1 MDTARSATTTY
12 AESTGSAAPQDR
24 PPLVGVAHMVLRVS
38 DWRTSA
44 RWYHDVLGFERRQVQ
59 EGVIGFS
66 HEGAPFILL
75 FRPSDEARV
84 SSALPTQRLDH
95 LALHVPSLSALE
107 VWQQQLAQKG
117 IEADIDHATV
127 GSSIT
132 LYDPDGLEVE
142 LFAPNPGGGLDPL
155 APGTTPGT
163 RTIPPRV

>member
-1 MDTARSATTTY
+1 
-12 AESTGSAAPQDR
+12 
-24 PPLVGVAHMVLRVS
+24 MVLRVS

-44 RWYHDVLGFERRQVQ
+44 RWYQDILGFERRQVQ

-66 HEGAPFILL
+66 HQGAPFILL

-95 LALHVPSLSALE
+95 LALHVPSVSALE
-107 VWQQQLAQKG
+107 AWQRDLAQKG
-117 IEADIDHATV
+117 VDAEIDHATV

-132 LYDPDGLEVE
+132 LHDPDGLEVE

-155 APGTTPGT
+155 TPGISRSPAMT
-163 RTIPPRV
+163 PKA